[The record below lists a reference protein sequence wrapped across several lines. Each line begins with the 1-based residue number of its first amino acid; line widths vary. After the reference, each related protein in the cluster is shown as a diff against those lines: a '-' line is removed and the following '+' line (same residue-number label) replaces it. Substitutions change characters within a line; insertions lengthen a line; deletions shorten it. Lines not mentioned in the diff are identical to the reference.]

1 MIRNKLSN
9 FEDMKTNT
17 TQWFDSARIYHV
29 MLDRFNGGWQIPPAS
44 VNDFCGGNLRGVIE
58 KLDYIKELGFNS
70 IMLTPFLKTAGYH
83 GYHTLSYDEVD
94 PHFGTWEDF
103 QELIDKAHA
112 MGIRVI
118 CDFVPNHCSYWSPIF
133 QSALLSNGAEHR
145 DWFFFPKENSDE
157 YVSFLNLPD
166 LPKFNLENPEAAK
179 YMVSKAERLAM
190 MGIDGLRIDHALGQP
205 FSFLKTLRQ
214 ALKKVREDIVVFG
227 EVWAEGISENL
238 YGQLYFKE
246 EVHRDDSYS
255 LFNTI
260 KKITTTLM
268 GRDHSGT
275 RKVISQEHL
284 QEDYAD
290 VLDGVLDFAFRNII
304 IEEIRAGHRIKDN
317 QRLRK
322 KVIRHFNRY
331 PFDYKLVL
339 FLDNHDTDRFLY
351 VCNNDITL
359 LEEAI
364 EFMKVLN
371 RPYSI
376 LYGTEQLMTTESS
389 IVGAEPYADLRVRQ
403 CMDWNKN
410 PISLING
417 NDNYLQSN
425 SGKNMPIVNG
435 TSWTADSKLP
445 ADVQKE
451 KTQHRKMSDNGKVV
465 WHSTNPTWNIPSL
478 IIQQEVKTQLR
489 EISAF
494 ITNKE
499 KYVGKWGIRRFQR
512 GDLCICINFLGAS
525 GCGKSISAEAIA
537 KASGL
542 KVIKASYSQ
551 IQSDRWGGTENNLTS
566 LFEEARRT
574 GSVIILNEADGL
586 FSKRRSDGANSDTNN
601 QIKCHLL
608 NLMDTYEV
616 ILVLTTNRFEDYDEA
631 FYRRTMFQ
639 VEFPLPGHKELVQL
653 WKMHLGCSEEERYSK
668 EGEIPKV
675 TNFSYENIAN
685 HSEGL
690 SGGDIRRITLG
701 VMAKLITMEVP
712 MLTEDIIYKA
722 IDDYKKIKAK
732 MKPDTDLRPV
742 TGKRKE
748 ELLNVINQQENN

>member
-1 MIRNKLSN
+1 
-9 FEDMKTNT
+9 MKGI
-17 TQWFDSARIYHV
+17 QWFDNARIYHV
-29 MLDRFNGGWQIPPAS
+29 MVDRFNGGWQNPPAS
-44 VNDFCGGNLRGVIE
+44 INDFCGGNLRGVID
-58 KLDYIKELGFNS
+58 KLGYIKELGFNA
-70 IMLTPFLKTAGYH
+70 IMLTPFFKTAGYH
-83 GYHTLSYDEVD
+83 GYHTLSYDDID
-94 PHFGTWEDF
+94 PHFGTWDDF
-103 QELIDKAHA
+103 QELLDKAHS

-118 CDFVPNHCSYWSPIF
+118 CDYVPNHCSYWNPIF
-133 QSALLSNGAEHR
+133 QAALLSNGGQHR
-145 DWFFFPKENSDE
+145 DWFFFPKEDSDK

-179 YMVSKAERLAM
+179 YMVSKAERLAK
-190 MGIDGLRIDHALGQP
+190 MGVDGLRIDHALGQP
-205 FSFLKTLRQ
+205 FSFLKNLRQ
-214 ALKKVREDIVVFG
+214 ALKNVREDIVVFG
-227 EVWAEGISENL
+227 EVWAEGISEEL
-238 YGQLYFKE
+238 YSQLYFKE
-246 EVHRDDSYS
+246 KVDRDDSSS

-260 KKITTTLM
+260 KNIMASLL

-275 RKVISQEHL
+275 IKEISQEHI
-284 QEDYAD
+284 QEDYTD
-290 VLDGVLDFAFRNII
+290 VLDGVLDFTFRNII

-317 QRLRK
+317 QGLRE
-322 KVIRHFNRY
+322 KVIRHFNHY

-351 VCNNDITL
+351 VCNNDIIL

-364 EFMKVLN
+364 EFMKGLN
-371 RPYSI
+371 RPFSI

-403 CMDWNKN
+403 CMDWNKKT
-410 PISLING
+410 ICLFNG

-425 SGKNMPIVNG
+425 TEKKMPIVNG
-435 TSWTADSKLP
+435 KSWTADSKLP

-451 KTQHRKMSDNGKVV
+451 KMQPRKMSDNGKVV
-465 WHSTNPTWNIPSL
+465 WHSTNPIWDIPSL
-478 IIQQEVKTQLR
+478 ILQQEVKKQLG

-499 KYVGKWGIRRFQR
+499 KYVDLWGIRRFQR
-512 GDLCICINFLGAS
+512 GGLCICINFLGVS
-525 GCGKSISAEAIA
+525 GCGKSVSAEAIA
-537 KASGL
+537 KESGL

-566 LFEEARRT
+566 LFDEARRT
-574 GSVIILNEADGL
+574 ESVIILNEADGL

-639 VEFPLPGHKELVQL
+639 VEFLLPGHEELVQL
-653 WKMHLGCSEEERYSK
+653 WKMHLGCSEEDRFSK

-675 TNFSYENIAN
+675 TNFSFENIAN

-690 SGGDIRRITLG
+690 SGGDIRRVTLG
-701 VMAKLITMEVP
+701 VMAKLITMDVP
-712 MLTEDIIYKA
+712 MLTEDIINKA
-722 IDDYKKIKAK
+722 IDDYKKIKVK
-732 MKPDTDLRPV
+732 MKPDSDLRPV

-748 ELLNVINQQENN
+748 DLLNVINQDENN